1 MRHGLS
7 VVMLICAAGLAVPSS
22 AVERSK
28 DEAAIRDLER
38 RTDEAWNRH
47 DAVAYG
53 QRYATDADSV
63 NVLGWWWQGRA
74 QITQRVAEAHAVI
87 FRNSVLHTEEV
98 QIRFLRPDV
107 AVVHVRWSMTG
118 ALGPD
123 GKPVPPRT
131 GLRTEI
137 MQKQDGHWLISA
149 VHNTDSI
156 PEVPFPG
163 AHTQK

>member
-7 VVMLICAAGLAVPSS
+7 VVMLICAAGLAVPCL
-22 AVERSK
+22 AVEHDK
-28 DEAAIRDLER
+28 DEAAIRELER
-38 RTDEAWNRH
+38 RTDDAWNRH
-47 DAVAYG
+47 DTAAYG

-87 FRNSVLHTEEV
+87 FRHSVLRTDEIK
-98 QIRFLRPDV
+98 IRFLRPDI

-118 ALGPD
+118 ALTPD
-123 GKPVPPRT
+123 GKPVPSRT

-137 MQKQDGHWLISA
+137 LQKQDGHWLISA
-149 VHNTDSI
+149 VHNTDSS
-156 PEVPFPG
+156 PEVPFPSEQ
-163 AHTQK
+163 TQK

>member
-7 VVMLICAAGLAVPSS
+7 VVMSIFAAALAVPSL
-22 AVERSK
+22 AVERNK
-28 DEAAIRDLER
+28 DEAAIRELER

-47 DAVAYG
+47 DAAAYG

-63 NVLGWWWQGRA
+63 NVLGWWWHGRA
-74 QITQRVAEAHAVI
+74 QITQKVAEAHALI
-87 FRNSVLHTEEV
+87 FRHSVLRTDEV

-123 GKPVPPRT
+123 GKPVPSRT

-137 MQKQDGHWLISA
+137 MQKQDGHWLIVA
-149 VHNTDSI
+149 FHNTDSI
-156 PEVPFPG
+156 PEVPFPS
-163 AHTQK
+163 AQTQK